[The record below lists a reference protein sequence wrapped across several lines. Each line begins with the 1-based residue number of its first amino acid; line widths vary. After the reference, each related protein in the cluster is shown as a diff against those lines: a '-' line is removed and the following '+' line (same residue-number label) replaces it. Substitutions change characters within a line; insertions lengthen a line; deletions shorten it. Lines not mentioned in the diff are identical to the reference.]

1 MGKLLYIPSIHES
14 MPVLGTGYSAIV
26 LHDTVRNE
34 AIKIFISLERCGKIQ
49 REANLQSKIV
59 RILRTYVPEVF
70 VPTIAFVSEVPLY
83 YTQTL
88 YMCGIGMT
96 YLPPPKGF
104 EEAVHMCLGYHQDDL
119 NTSWG
124 QDSSKEVSET
134 NPTRGFFAGPDT
146 LEEIWEDEGSTM
158 TIEKLAYGMGK
169 TYRTLIDNGIVPV
182 DVEWIWS
189 KGMPCLIDFGECTEE
204 WVDPT
209 QLLHMG
215 GSKGLRSD
223 FYIPHT
229 GDRGYEEFLLGY
241 GVLD

>member
-1 MGKLLYIPSIHES
+1 MENQVYIPYIDES

-59 RILRTYVPEVF
+59 RSIRTYVPEVF

-83 YTQTL
+83 YTQAL

-104 EEAVHMCLGYHQDDL
+104 DEAVHMCLGYHQDDL

-158 TIEKLAYGMGK
+158 TIEKLA
-169 TYRTLIDNGIVPV
+169 
-182 DVEWIWS
+182 
-189 KGMPCLIDFGECTEE
+189 
-204 WVDPT
+204 
-209 QLLHMG
+209 
-215 GSKGLRSD
+215 
-223 FYIPHT
+223 
-229 GDRGYEEFLLGY
+229 
-241 GVLD
+241 